1 MELTI
6 VLNVRYDEE
15 GASIYGIT
23 ISDERGETVIDPW
36 DIDTEGYSLDGLV
49 EGSIDFHDK
58 EMKLAAEE

>member
-6 VLNVRYDEE
+6 VLNVRYSED
-15 GASIYGIT
+15 GAGLYGVT

-36 DIDTEGYSLDGLV
+36 DIDSSGYTLDDFV
-49 EGSIDFHDK
+49 ESSVDYHNK